1 MGELHPTPEQF
12 LMQEAI
18 NELTPKQR
26 KVWDL
31 YNFEQLSIADIGRK
45 LRIAPQGVSR
55 HIKACETK
63 IKKFVKQNMGAYNLL
78 KSETGETN
86 E

>member
-1 MGELHPTPEQF
+1 MNEHPSPEQF
-12 LMQEAI
+12 LIREAL
-18 NELTPKQR
+18 NEFTSTQH

-63 IKKFVKQNMGAYNLL
+63 IKKYVRQNIGAYNLL
-78 KSETGETN
+78 KSETGEPN